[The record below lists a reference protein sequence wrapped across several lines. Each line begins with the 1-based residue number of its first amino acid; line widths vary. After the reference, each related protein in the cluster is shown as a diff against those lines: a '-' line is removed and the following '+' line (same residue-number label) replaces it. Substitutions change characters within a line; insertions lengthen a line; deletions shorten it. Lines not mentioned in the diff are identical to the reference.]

1 MNELINFARAHGLI
15 LNSLPP
21 IGVWVRVSTE
31 DNQRKKNG
39 AIKWMG
45 DHAFLQNWA
54 VDQEVIVWHGQAPK
68 GLDPEKIARMAKQA
82 DDKRAALQKQ
92 AAAKAAGLLNNCQRA
107 MHDYLKAKGFP
118 EEPGNVYV
126 KDGVPYLIIPMRV
139 GSQLV
144 GAQVISPEGDKKFLY
159 GQRTKG
165 AEYVFDN
172 KGPHILV
179 EGYATALSVRAA
191 MKALRMRYTI
201 HVCFSAQNL
210 LHISKQLED
219 CFIIADNDAST
230 TGQRMAEQSGKRWWM
245 PPTTGHDFNDMHQEV
260 GLFKA
265 SQALQKVLR
274 ATSQTS
280 HQG

>member
-1 MNELINFARAHGLI
+1 MMELINFARAHGLI
-15 LNSLPP
+15 LNTLPP
-21 IGVWVRVSTE
+21 IGVWVRVSTT
-31 DNQRKKNG
+31 DKPTKKNG

-45 DHAFLQNWA
+45 EVAFLQNHA
-54 VDQEVIVWHGQAPK
+54 LDDEVVVWHGQAPK
-68 GLDPEKIARMAKQA
+68 GLDPEKIARLAKQA

-139 GSQLV
+139 GNQLV

-165 AEYVFDN
+165 AEYVLDN
-172 KGPHILV
+172 KGPHLLV

-219 CFIIADNDAST
+219 CFIVADHDAST

-245 PPTTGHDFNDMHQEV
+245 PPTVGQDFNDFHQEV

-280 HQG
+280 Q

>member
-1 MNELINFARAHGLI
+1 MMELINFARAHGLI

-68 GLDPEKIARMAKQA
+68 GLDPEKIARLAKQA

-165 AEYVFDN
+165 AEFVFDN
-172 KGPHILV
+172 KGPHYLC
-179 EGYATALSVRAA
+179 EGFATALSIRAA

-210 LHISKQLED
+210 LHISKQHDD
-219 CFIIADNDAST
+219 CFIIADHDAST

-245 PPTTGHDFNDMHQEV
+245 PPTVGHDFNDFHQEV

-265 SQALQKVLR
+265 SQALQKTLR

-280 HQG
+280 Q

>member
-1 MNELINFARAHGLI
+1 MMELINFARAHGLI

-68 GLDPEKIARMAKQA
+68 GLDPEKIARLAKQA

-179 EGYATALSVRAA
+179 EGYCTGLSVRAA

-210 LHISKQLED
+210 LHISKQLDD
-219 CFIIADNDAST
+219 CFIVADNDEST

-245 PPTTGHDFNDMHQEV
+245 PPTVNQDFNDFHQDV

-265 SQALQKVLR
+265 SQALQKALR
-274 ATSQTS
+274 VSS
-280 HQG
+280 M

>member
-1 MNELINFARAHGLI
+1 MMELINFARAHGLI
-15 LNSLPP
+15 LNTLPP

-144 GAQVISPEGDKKFLY
+144 GAQVISPDGDKKFLY

-165 AEYVFDN
+165 AEFVFDN

-210 LHISKQLED
+210 LHISKQHED

-245 PPTTGHDFNDMHQEV
+245 PPTIGFDFNDFHQEV

-274 ATSQTS
+274 ATSQT
-280 HQG
+280 

>member
-1 MNELINFARAHGLI
+1 MMELINFARAHGLI
-15 LNSLPP
+15 LNTLPP

-54 VDQEVIVWHGQAPK
+54 VDQEVVVWHGQAPK
-68 GLDPEKIARMAKQA
+68 GLAPEKIARMAKQA

-126 KDGVPYLIIPMRV
+126 KDGVPFLIIPMRV
-139 GSQLV
+139 GNQLV

-165 AEYVFDN
+165 AEYVLDN
-172 KGPHILV
+172 KGPHIIA
-179 EGYATALSVRAA
+179 EGYSTSLSIRAA
-191 MKALRMRYTI
+191 MKALKMRYTI
-201 HVCFSAQNL
+201 HVCFSAGNMI
-210 LHISKQLED
+210 HIAKQLPGGL
-219 CFIIADNDAST
+219 IVADNDHSG
-230 TGQRMAEQSGKRWWM
+230 TGERVAKSIGWPYWISDTVGE
-245 PPTTGHDFNDMHQEV
+245 DFNDHHNRV

-265 SQALQKVLR
+265 SQSLR
-274 ATSQTS
+274 KSLLEIK
-280 HQG
+280 

>member
-1 MNELINFARAHGLI
+1 VNELINFARAHGLI

-68 GLDPEKIARMAKQA
+68 GLDPEKIARLAKQA

-107 MHDYLKAKGFP
+107 MHDYLKAKGFH

-126 KDGVPYLIIPMRV
+126 KEGVPFLIIPMRV
-139 GSQLV
+139 GNQLV

-210 LHISKQLED
+210 LHISKQHDD
-219 CFIIADNDAST
+219 CFIVADNDEST

-245 PPTTGHDFNDMHQEV
+245 PPTVGHDFNDFHQEV

-265 SQALQKVLR
+265 SQALQKTLR

-280 HQG
+280 Q

>member
-1 MNELINFARAHGLI
+1 MMELINFARAHGLI
-15 LNSLPP
+15 LNTLPP

-165 AEYVFDN
+165 AEYVLDN
-172 KGPHILV
+172 KGPHMLV

-219 CFIIADNDAST
+219 CFIIADNDLST

-245 PPTTGHDFNDMHQEV
+245 PPTVGHDFNDMHQEV

-265 SQALQKVLR
+265 SQSLQKVLR

-280 HQG
+280 Q

>member
-21 IGVWVRVSTE
+21 IGVWVRVSTT
-31 DNQRKKNG
+31 DKPMKKNG

-45 DHAFLQNWA
+45 DHAFIQNWA

-68 GLDPEKIARMAKQA
+68 GLDPEKIARLAKQA
-82 DDKRAALQKQ
+82 DDKRAALQRQ

-107 MHDYLKAKGFP
+107 MHDYLRAKGFP
-118 EEPGNVYV
+118 DEPGNVYV

-139 GSQLV
+139 GNQLV

-172 KGPHILV
+172 KGPHYLC
-179 EGYATALSVRAA
+179 EGYATALSIRAA

-210 LHISKQLED
+210 LHISKQYDD

-245 PPTTGHDFNDMHQEV
+245 PPTTGFDFNDFHQEV

-265 SQALQKVLR
+265 SQALQKALR
-274 ATSQTS
+274 VSSVSKET
-280 HQG
+280 

>member
-1 MNELINFARAHGLI
+1 MSDLINFARAHGLM
-15 LNSLPP
+15 LDGLPP
-21 IGVWVRVSTE
+21 IGVWKRVSTV
-31 DNQRKKNG
+31 DNPSKKNG

-45 DHAFLQNWA
+45 DVAFIQNWA
-54 VDQEVIVWHGQAPK
+54 VDEDVIVWHGQPPK
-68 GLDPEKIARMAKQA
+68 GLDPEKIARLAKQA

-107 MHDYLKAKGFP
+107 MHPYLKRKGFE

-126 KDGVPYLIIPMRV
+126 KDTLGYLIIPMRV

-144 GAQVISPEGDKKFLY
+144 GAQVISEEGEKKFLY

-165 AEYVFDN
+165 AEFVFDN
-172 KGPHILV
+172 KGPHILT

-191 MKALRMRYTI
+191 MKALKMRYTI

-210 LHISKQLED
+210 LHVSQGLGD
-219 CFIIADNDAST
+219 CFIVADNDESQ
-230 TGQRMAEQSGKRWWM
+230 TGERIAKKSGKPFWM
-245 PPTTGHDFNDMHQEV
+245 PPTVGQDFNDYHQEV

-265 SQALQKVLR
+265 SQELGKALR
-274 ATSQTS
+274 STNRTS
-280 HQG
+280 

>member
-68 GLDPEKIARMAKQA
+68 GLDPEKIARLAKQA

-210 LHISKQLED
+210 LHISKQNED
-219 CFIIADNDAST
+219 CFIIADNDEST

-245 PPTTGHDFNDMHQEV
+245 PPTVGHDFNDMHQEI

-265 SQALQKVLR
+265 SQALQKTLR

-280 HQG
+280 Q

>member
-15 LNSLPP
+15 LNTLPP

-118 EEPGNVYV
+118 DEPGNVYV
-126 KDGVPYLIIPMRV
+126 KEGVPFLIIPMRV

-172 KGPHILV
+172 KGPHLLV
-179 EGYATALSVRAA
+179 EGYATALSLRAA

-230 TGQRMAEQSGKRWWM
+230 TGQRMAEQSSKRWWM
-245 PPTTGHDFNDMHQEV
+245 PPTVGHDFNDMHQEI

-280 HQG
+280 Q